1 VSSERQAPIRVLHV
15 ITRMI
20 VGGAQEYAL
29 LSVEGLDRLPAFDVS
44 LASGIDRGAEGDLV
58 SQTRPRVDLIVIPE
72 LCRNINPV
80 SDAIAIWKLQ
90 SLMRKRR
97 YHVVQTHTAKA
108 GVLGRLA
115 ARLARTPIVIHT
127 LHGVVFNEQQSWLVN
142 RTWWAIQKVCAPLTD
157 HFVTVSNVVGQ
168 KAVDAGIA
176 AADKLSTIYNGME
189 LDWFLDARV
198 DTAAVRRQLGIPDAA
213 PVVGKIARMA
223 QVKNHDLLLDAAPRI
238 IAQHPGVRF
247 LLVGDGPLLEHLR
260 ARVDAMGMRE
270 HVVFTGLVA
279 RERIPQMLA
288 VMDVLVH
295 TALYEGMPRVFVQAL
310 AMGKPCVAFDADGTR
325 EVVIPEETG
334 CLVQPGDTWGI
345 AAAVNHLLA
354 DSERR
359 ERMGQA
365 GRRFVDPTFRAETM
379 VLQMAALYQSLVQR
393 HADRIAAFDARHA

>member
-1 VSSERQAPIRVLHV
+1 MSNQRQTPMRVLHV

-29 LSVEGLDRLPAFDVS
+29 LAVEGLDRLPAYDVS
-44 LASGIDRGAEGDLV
+44 LASGVDKGAEGDLV
-58 SQTRPRVDLIVIPE
+58 AQERQRVDLLIVPQ
-72 LCRNINPV
+72 LCRNINPF
-80 SDAIAIWKLQ
+80 SDAIALWKLQ
-90 SLMRKRR
+90 SMMRKRR
-97 YHVVQTHTAKA
+97 YHIVQTHTAKA

-127 LHGVVFNEQQSWLVN
+127 LHGVVFNEQQPWLVN
-142 RTWWAIQKVCAPLTD
+142 RAWWSIQKVCAPLTD

-176 AADKLSTIYNGME
+176 APDKISTVYNGME

-198 DTAAVRRQLGIPDAA
+198 DTAAVRRQLRIPDAV

-223 QVKNHDLLLDAAPRI
+223 PVKHHDLLLDAAPRV
-238 IAQHPGVRF
+238 IARHPEVRF
-247 LLVGDGPLLEHLR
+247 LLVGDGPLLEDLQ

-270 HVVFTGLVA
+270 HFVFTGLVA
-279 RERIPQMLA
+279 RERIPEMIA

-325 EVVIPEETG
+325 EVIIPEETG
-334 CLVQPGDTWGI
+334 SLVQPGDTLGI
-345 AAAVNHLLA
+345 ATAVNQLLS
-354 DSERR
+354 DPERR

-365 GRRFVDPTFRAETM
+365 GRCLVDPTFRAETM
-379 VLQMAALYQSLVQR
+379 VQQMDSLYQ
-393 HADRIAAFDARHA
+393 